1 MQPASRS
8 FSRPDMRN
16 CAVGRRA
23 GKGRSV
29 DLAFRDA
36 AKRLSPANEPN
47 SKLKGLTSTSS
58 WLLLKVIRRPP
69 CQNRTGRLSMHL
81 GQIFGGE
88 ACPGIQRQR

>member
-8 FSRPDMRN
+8 FSRPDMQKY
-16 CAVGRRA
+16 AVGRLA
-23 GKGRSV
+23 GTV
-29 DLAFRDA
+29 DLAVRGA
-36 AKRLSPANEPN
+36 AKRLSSANEPN

-58 WLLLKVIRRPP
+58 LLLLKVIRRPS